1 MSIKEIL
8 KNLDNGILPDCLNY
22 SVCTID
28 NKIEISKLQYNSFY
42 RSYDFYASK
51 YPKGMVENLPGFD
64 KVLDYIVELKK
75 DTTPIKE
82 LEEIL
87 KIQELEI
94 SNN

>member
-8 KNLDNGILPDCLNY
+8 KNLDNGILPDALNY
-22 SVCTID
+22 SINANNDKID
-28 NKIEISKLQYNSFY
+28 ISKLQYNAFY

-94 SNN
+94 TNN